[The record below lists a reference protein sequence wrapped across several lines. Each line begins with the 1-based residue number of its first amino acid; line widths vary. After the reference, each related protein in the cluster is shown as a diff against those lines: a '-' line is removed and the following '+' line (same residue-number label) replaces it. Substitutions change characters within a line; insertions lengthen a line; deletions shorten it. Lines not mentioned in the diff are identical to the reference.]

1 MKVLMVCSG
10 GMSSTIVVK
19 AIEKEAAKQ
28 NFPLEI
34 NAIGTPE
41 YPDEIQKG
49 GFDVV
54 IVAPQVKHRLDYFKE
69 LGQQYNVPVE
79 LIPPTGYTPIGAAKV
94 LNEIIKKY
102 SQNIRI

>member
-19 AIEKEAAKQ
+19 AIEKEAQKQ

-34 NAIGTPE
+34 NAIGTTE
-41 YPDEIQKG
+41 YREELQKG
-49 GFDVV
+49 GFDLV

-69 LGQQYNVPVE
+69 LGEKNNVPVE
-79 LIPPTGYTPIGAAKV
+79 LIPPMGYTPIGAPKV

-102 SQNIRI
+102 EK